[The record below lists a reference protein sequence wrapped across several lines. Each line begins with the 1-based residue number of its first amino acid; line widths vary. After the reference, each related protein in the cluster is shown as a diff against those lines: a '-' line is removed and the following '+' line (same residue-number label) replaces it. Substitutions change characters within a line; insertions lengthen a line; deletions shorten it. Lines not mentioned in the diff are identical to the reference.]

1 MCVYV
6 CVYVCVCVFW
16 YLHLSEDQCEF
27 LTNGVRSFV
36 GSEDILVGPH
46 YVARLFEG

>member
-1 MCVYV
+1 MC
-6 CVYVCVCVFW
+6 VCVCVCMCV
-16 YLHLSEDQCEF
+16 LVLEDQCEF
-27 LTNGVRSFV
+27 LTNEVRSFL